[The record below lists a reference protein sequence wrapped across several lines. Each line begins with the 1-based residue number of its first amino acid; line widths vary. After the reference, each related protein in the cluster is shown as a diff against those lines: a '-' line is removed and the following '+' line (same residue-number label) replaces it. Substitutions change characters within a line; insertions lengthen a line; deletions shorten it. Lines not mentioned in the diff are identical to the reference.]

1 MKMKRLLTMLF
12 ATILAVFASLFVVP
26 QSEIKVKA
34 AVNGKNLRLGAS
46 ALSDN
51 ANTSSA
57 AAVRYDSCS
66 DTWQVIGYGGTG
78 VASSSGTLTLIASG
92 NMEQGA
98 FDSSD
103 SYNNNYSG
111 SNLQL
116 MIGTLAGRLSTE
128 EAAAVATRTLVGGS
142 ANHGAT
148 GYDDDKISGSD
159 VADAVMW
166 PLSVAEAN
174 QLNADLRAL
183 DTANTYWASDY
194 WWLRSPGGVDYA
206 AAVVNGNGDVDKFGE
221 PVNCSNEYGARPAF
235 NLNLSS
241 IIFTS
246 AATGGKF
253 SSGIGAAAL
262 TALFAYDGSSEWKL
276 TVLDSTRSFSAS
288 RADTAAVPP
297 EDTLVIDYR
306 GATVGTNE
314 FISAILLDSTGEILY
329 YGRVQSK
336 ASGNTDGSAL
346 VTIPTGLADGNY
358 TLKVFS
364 EQYNGD
370 LLTDLASAFST
381 ISVTVD
387 ASAPRTYTLPVPPTA
402 PEPSNVTPA
411 SQGSPEETM
420 DDTPEANYFDELTT
434 KLEEAIKA
442 GGPQTIYWNEGT
454 ALPGPV
460 MKLLQE
466 NPQITLV
473 FSYTYEGLD
482 YVVTI
487 PGKYVKYDPNVP
499 WCGPL
504 YLYGLYGKYGTTT
517 APVAT
522 TTQAGERSY
531 TVISGETLWGIAMR
545 LGTSVEELVR
555 LNNITDPDRISI
567 GQIIRY

>member
-12 ATILAVFASLFVVP
+12 ATILAVFASVFVVP

-34 AVNGKNLRLGAS
+34 AGNGKNLQLGTDALNDNVNTTS
-46 ALSDN
+46 AP
-51 ANTSSA
+51 
-57 AAVRYDSCS
+57 VVYYDSS
-66 DTWQVIGYGGTG
+66 KDTWKVVGYAGTG
-78 VASSSGTLTLIASG
+78 VASSSGTITLIATG
-92 NMEQGA
+92 NMAHGNYNK
-98 FDSSD
+98 
-103 SYNNNYSG
+103 SYSNDYSG
-111 SNLQL
+111 SNLQS
-116 MIGTLAGRLSTE
+116 MINSIAGRLTTGE
-128 EAAAVATRTLVGGS
+128 NGAVVRKTLTGGNPDYS
-142 ANHGAT
+142 VSGHNENDISGAT
-148 GYDDDKISGSD
+148 VSN
-159 VADAVMW
+159 ATMW
-166 PLSVAEAN
+166 PLSVAEAD

-183 DTANTYWASDY
+183 DIANTYWASYY
-194 WWLRSPGGVDYA
+194 WWLRSPGDADYA
-206 AAVVNGNGDVDKFGE
+206 AAFVVGSGYVYKVGE
-221 PVNCSNEYGARPAF
+221 PVDCSDEYGVRPAF

-241 IIFTS
+241 IMFTS
-246 AATGGKF
+246 AATGGKS

-262 TALFAYDGSSEWKL
+262 TALSAYDGSSGWKL
-276 TVLDSTRSFSAS
+276 TALDSTRSFSAS
-288 RADTAAVPP
+288 RADDVAVPP
-297 EDTLVIDYR
+297 EDTLVIDYT

-314 FISAILLDSTGEILY
+314 FISAILLDSTGELLY

-336 ASGNTDGSAL
+336 ASGNADDSAL
-346 VTIPTGLADGNY
+346 VTIPAGLADGTY

-370 LLTDLASAFST
+370 QLTDLASVFST
-381 ISVTVD
+381 INFTVD
-387 ASAPRTYTLPVPPTA
+387 ATAPRTYTLPIPPTT
-402 PEPSNVTPA
+402 PEPSNVTPTL
-411 SQGSPEETM
+411 QGSPEETM

-460 MKLLQE
+460 MKLLSE

-482 YVVTI
+482 YVVTL

-522 TTQAGERSY
+522 MTQAGERSY

-545 LGTSVEELVR
+545 LGTTVEELVR
-555 LNNITDPDRISI
+555 LNNITNPDRIDI

>member
-34 AVNGKNLRLGAS
+34 AGNGKNLRLGAS
-46 ALSDN
+46 ALSDY

-92 NMEQGA
+92 NMEHGF
-98 FDSSD
+98 FDSSYSD
-103 SYNNNYSG
+103 SNNYSG
-111 SNLQL
+111 SNLQS

-142 ANHGAT
+142 ANYGAT
-148 GYDDDKISGSD
+148 GYDDNKISGSD

-183 DTANTYWASDY
+183 DTANANWASDY
-194 WWLRSPGGVDYA
+194 WWLRSPGVNANRAAYVPGSGDVYTRGIGVDYA
-206 AAVVNGNGDVDKFGE
+206 
-221 PVNCSNEYGARPAF
+221 EYGVRPAF

-297 EDTLVIDYR
+297 EDTLVIDYT

-387 ASAPRTYTLPVPPTA
+387 ASAPRTYTLAVPPTA

-411 SQGSPEETM
+411 SQGSPKETM

-442 GGPQTIYWNEGT
+442 GGPQTIYWHEGT

-460 MKLLQE
+460 MKLLSE
-466 NPQITLV
+466 NPQITLI

-482 YVVTI
+482 YVVTL
-487 PGKYVKYDPNVP
+487 PGKYVKYDSNVP

-545 LGTSVEELVR
+545 LGTTVEELVR
-555 LNNITDPDRISI
+555 LNNITNPDRIDI